1 MEKIEKITLSNVLPL
16 VFAGSEHEAPVSL
29 SQVWLHD
36 VVFERGKSYMVEA
49 ESGTGKSSMCS
60 FIYGNR
66 RDYRGTI
73 SFNNTDSKTFSVA
86 DWCEIRRRH
95 LALLP
100 QEMRLFSELTAME
113 NIQIKNR
120 LTDRFSEDQILK
132 LLAELEIDH
141 KAGQL
146 AARLSIGQQQR
157 VAIVRSLCQ
166 PFDFI
171 ILDEPVS
178 HLDARNNAI
187 VAAMVKRVAD
197 ENGAGIIT
205 TSVGNPLLLDVAEH
219 VKL

>member
-1 MEKIEKITLSNVLPL
+1 MNKIEKISLNNVLPR
-16 VFAGSEHEAPVSL
+16 VFAGSETDAPVSL
-29 SQVWLHD
+29 SQVWLHN
-36 VVFERGKSYMVEA
+36 VVFNRDNSYLVEA

-66 RDYRGTI
+66 HDYSGNILFNDTDVA
-73 SFNNTDSKTFSVA
+73 SFQVN

-100 QEMRLFSELTAME
+100 QEMRLFSELTALE
-113 NIQIKNR
+113 NIMIKNR
-120 LTDRFSEDQILK
+120 LTDHLTESEIRK

-141 KAGQL
+141 KADQL

-157 VAIVRSLCQ
+157 VAIVRTLCQ

-187 VAAMVKRVAD
+187 VAGMIKRVAD
-197 ENGAGIIT
+197 ENHAGIIT
-205 TSVGNPLLLDVAEH
+205 TSVGNPLLLSNAES

>member
-1 MEKIEKITLSNVLPL
+1 MELINKITLINTLPC
-16 VFAGSEHEAPVSL
+16 VFAGAEQDVPVVNSEL
-29 SQVWLHD
+29 WLHHVEFD
-36 VVFERGKSYMVEA
+36 RGTSYMVEA

-66 RDYRGTI
+66 RDYKGTI
-73 SFNNTDSKTFSVA
+73 KFNDRDTRTFSVS
-86 DWCEIRRRH
+86 DWCDVRRRH

-100 QEMRLFSELTAME
+100 QEMRLFAELTALE
-113 NIQIKNR
+113 NIMIKNR
-120 LTDRFSEDQILK
+120 LTDRYSETEIRR
-132 LLAELEIDH
+132 LLAELEIEH

-157 VAIVRSLCQ
+157 VAIVRTLCQ

-178 HLDARNNAI
+178 HLDARNNKI

-197 ENGAGIIT
+197 ENHAGIIT
-205 TSVGNPLLLDVAEH
+205 TSVGNPLLLDDAQH

>member
-1 MEKIEKITLSNVLPL
+1 MEKIEKITLGNVLPL

-29 SQVWLHD
+29 SQVWLHN
-36 VVFERGKSYMVEA
+36 VEFARGKSYMVEA

-66 RDYRGTI
+66 RDYSGTI
-73 SFNNTDSKTFSVA
+73 RFNDTDTKAYSVA

-120 LTDRFSEDQILK
+120 LTDRFSESEILA
-132 LLAELEIDH
+132 LLGELEIDH

-187 VAAMVKRVAD
+187 VAGMVRRVAD
-197 ENGAGIIT
+197 QNGAGIIT
-205 TSVGNPLLLDVAEH
+205 TSVGNPLLLNGAEH

>member
-1 MEKIEKITLSNVLPL
+1 MNKIEKISLNNVLPR
-16 VFAGSEHEAPVSL
+16 VFAGSETDAPVSL
-29 SQVWLHD
+29 SQVWLHN
-36 VVFERGKSYMVEA
+36 VVFNRDNSYLVEA

-66 RDYRGTI
+66 RDYLGNI
-73 SFNNTDSKTFSVA
+73 YFNDTDIRQLSVS

-100 QEMRLFSELTAME
+100 QEMRLFAELTAVE
-113 NIQIKNR
+113 NIMIKNR
-120 LTDRFSEDQILK
+120 LTDRYSEAEILR
-132 LLAELEIDH
+132 LLGELEIDNR
-141 KAGQL
+141 ANQL

-157 VAIVRSLCQ
+157 VAIVRTLCQ

-178 HLDARNNAI
+178 HLDARNNKT
-187 VAAMVKRVAD
+187 VAALVKRVAD
-197 ENGAGIIT
+197 ENHAGIIT
-205 TSVGNPLLLDVAEH
+205 TSVGNPLLLENAQH

>member
-1 MEKIEKITLSNVLPL
+1 MEQIQKITLNNALPR
-16 VFAGSEHEAPVSL
+16 VFAGAEHDVPVVNSH
-29 SQVWLHD
+29 VWLHHVEFD
-36 VVFERGKSYMVEA
+36 RTASYMVEA

-66 RDYRGTI
+66 RDYLGNI
-73 SFNNTDSKTFSVA
+73 YFNNTDTRQYSVA

-100 QEMRLFSELTAME
+100 QEMRLFAELTALE
-113 NIQIKNR
+113 NIMIKNR
-120 LTDRFSEDQILK
+120 LTDRYSEAEILR
-132 LLAELEIDH
+132 LLGELEIDN

-157 VAIVRSLCQ
+157 VAIVRTLCQ

-178 HLDARNNAI
+178 HLDARNNKT
-187 VAAMVKRVAD
+187 VATLIKRVAD
-197 ENGAGIIT
+197 ENQAGIIT
-205 TSVGNPLLLDVAEH
+205 TSVGNPLLLENAQH

>member
-1 MEKIEKITLSNVLPL
+1 MQQISKITLSNALPC
-16 VFAGSEHEAPVSL
+16 VFAGAENDVPVVN
-29 SQVWLHD
+29 SQLWLHHVEFD
-36 VVFERGKSYMVEA
+36 RGNSYMVEA

-66 RDYRGTI
+66 RDYTGTI
-73 SFNNTDSKTFSVA
+73 RFNDTNIRQYTVA
-86 DWCEIRRRH
+86 EWCDIRRHH

-100 QEMRLFSELTAME
+100 QEMRLFAELTALE
-113 NIQIKNR
+113 NIMIKNR
-120 LTDRFSEDQILK
+120 LTDRYSESEILK
-132 LLAELEIDH
+132 LLGELEIDN
-141 KAGQL
+141 KANQL

-178 HLDARNNAI
+178 HLDSRNNAI

-197 ENGAGIIT
+197 QNNAGIIT
-205 TSVGNPLLLDVAEH
+205 TSVGNPLLLKDAQH